1 MNQSNRNTN
10 TMKKYLFALIASLF
24 LIGCASQYP
33 DLEPGLYADIQ
44 TNKGSIVVALAYNKT
59 PNTVANFVSLSEGKN
74 PRVSEEYKDKKY
86 YDGIIFHR
94 VISDFMIQGGDPLGT
109 GAGGPGYK
117 FDDEITDLTHSGP
130 GILSMANAGPG
141 SNGSQFFITHKA
153 TPWLDG
159 KHTVFGRVIEGQN
172 VVDSIAQNDTIQ
184 TVKIIRKGREAKNFN
199 APEIFETY
207 FTNLEKLKAEAN
219 ERKALILLETQD
231 KFEAQ
236 KAESKTTASGLQ
248 YIITKKGEGPA
259 VTTTN
264 KVVTHYAVY
273 FEDGRILE
281 TSKLEIAEAQ
291 DVVNLQ
297 RKAANAYQP
306 LTADV
311 SENAQMI
318 EGFKEGL
325 RMLNVGDEATFFLP
339 YTLAYGDRG
348 RQGIPPKSNLIF
360 EIQVVDLAE

>member
-1 MNQSNRNTN
+1 
-10 TMKKYLFALIASLF
+10 MKKILLACLTSLLIIS
-24 LIGCASQYP
+24 CASQYP

-44 TNKGSIVVALAYNKT
+44 TNKGSIVVALAFNKT
-59 PNTVANFVSLSEGKN
+59 PNTVANFVSLSEGEN
-74 PRVSEEYKDKKY
+74 TRVSEEYKNKKY
-86 YDGIIFHR
+86 YDGIVFHR
-94 VISDFMIQGGDPLGT
+94 VMNDFMIQGGDPLAT

-141 SNGSQFFITHKA
+141 TNGSQFFITHKA

-159 KHTVFGRVIEGQN
+159 KHTVFGKVVEGQN
-172 VVDSIAQNDTIQ
+172 VVDSIVQNDTIQ
-184 TVKIIRKGREAKNFN
+184 TIKIIRKGKEAKNFN
-199 APEIFETY
+199 APEIFEDY
-207 FTNLEKLKAEAN
+207 FGNLEKEKAEAN

-236 KAESKTTASGLQ
+236 KADAKTTASGLH
-248 YIITKKGEGPA
+248 YIITKKGDGPA

-264 KVVTHYAVY
+264 KAVTHYAVY
-273 FEDGRILE
+273 FEDGRIIE

-291 DVVNLQ
+291 GIVNLQ

-311 SENAQMI
+311 SEKAQMI
-318 EGFKEGL
+318 EGFKEGIRL
-325 RMLNVGDEATFFLP
+325 LNVGDEATFFLP
-339 YTLAYGDRG
+339 YTLAYGENG
-348 RQGIPPKSNLIF
+348 RQGIPPRSNLIF
-360 EIQVVDLAE
+360 EIQIVELAE